1 MTFPLRTP
9 CQPLGSPLDL
19 PSPSLADLPPL
30 PLPPLLSSPSR
41 ALCWTPDPSSPSP
54 SSSHHLGPPPP
65 SSPTSP
71 LHVPCWPL
79 RPPLDPTPPSPLLPC
94 CPGPATS
101 PTSPSCAPCWPLIPL
116 PHGLAAS
123 HLSSAFS
130 PCLCTRAPLLAPR
143 TIPLPSAGAS
153 PTPPHPTVSFTTW
166 ALWTPLRPPL
176 FLSCIIWD
184 PGTPSHPTPSQ
195 SSPRTPSSAS
205 FPSPA
210 CSGPLRPR
218 LDPLPSSPLHSGP
231 LGRCPGTSSPSPP
244 SPFGPHSDP
253 SLPRPHAL
261 RPLGPPLR
269 PACPPVTICPLP
281 LPLTTAHPR
290 TTLGSHLTHSLAVSP
305 PQTPFSASFPL
316 PAHPGPLGPP
326 SDHPLGLVCQ
336 LAAFCSLSAPLQ
348 PTSPSPSPLW
358 ALGPLPPLSAPSASP
373 SWPCGPT
380 RHPRCLSLPPL
391 PLPP

>member
-1 MTFPLRTP
+1 MHDVGPSSLSLMVLPPHT
-9 CQPLGSPLDL
+9 SP
-19 PSPSLADLPPL
+19 LPPL
-30 PLPPLLSSPSR
+30 PR
-41 ALCWTPDPSSPSP
+41 
-54 SSSHHLGPPPP
+54 
-65 SSPTSP
+65 
-71 LHVPCWPL
+71 LH
-79 RPPLDPTPPSPLLPC
+79 
-94 CPGPATS
+94 
-101 PTSPSCAPCWPLIPL
+101 
-116 PHGLAAS
+116 
-123 HLSSAFS
+123 
-130 PCLCTRAPLLAPR
+130 CLCTQTPLLAPHA
-143 TIPLPSAGAS
+143 IPPPS
-153 PTPPHPTVSFTTW
+153 PVPLPPHPTLSFATW
-166 ALWTPLRPPL
+166 ALWTPLGPPL
-176 FLSCIIWD
+176 FLSCTVWN
-184 PGTPSHPTPSQ
+184 PQTPSHPTPSQ

-261 RPLGPPLR
+261 GPLGPPLG
-269 PACPPVTICPLP
+269 PVCHPVTICTLSTLCAPPSHLS

-336 LAAFCSLSAPLQ
+336 LAAVCTLSAPLQ

-391 PLPP
+391 PLPHHCMPLEPPPFLPSPGPIVRGGALPCHLAHLLYPLTATLPLLSWPLLHGPS